1 MSNRQFQNFCE
12 YALKSN
18 CLIVNYINYTIKQ
31 LPKFFPTE
39 KTFLNADIKC
49 NMNKSLAGLVQL
61 KR

>member
-39 KTFLNADIKC
+39 KTFLNADIKQ
-49 NMNKSLAGLVQL
+49 NSKEE
-61 KR
+61 R